1 MKKLV
6 FTLQGLS
13 GKKAF
18 EALYQLNLTTA
29 DPGGRQLR
37 EEWLADR
44 TVEMRL
50 K

>member
-1 MKKLV
+1 MTKLV

-18 EALYQLNLTTA
+18 EALYQLNLPTA